1 MGEKGTQS
9 VKEYPIIN
17 NSMQTDVKWDVCQ
30 SCE

>member
-17 NSMQTDVKWDVCQ
+17 NSMQTDVK
-30 SCE
+30 